1 MAPDTNRKSLDEQE
15 HGEGERH
22 SGDDVDSGWAWVV
35 LVSVFCL
42 MALMAGFENTQG
54 LVFVEIEEKFRVSAL
69 VTSII
74 GGAYFIAV
82 SISVIFVMMFVLEMM
97 SVRQCML
104 IGVALYTSGVGVS
117 SVVRSYPGLVVT
129 LGVITGVGASFLY
142 GPSFVLLGRYFDR
155 RLSLAT
161 AVANTGVSVGSIV
174 IPFVMR
180 LLLDQF
186 SLSGGLLVMSAVL
199 ANMFVCACLLRP
211 FPASHRDA
219 HSTCHLSASKDDMVS
234 DPLSE
239 NTSEKL
245 LHTENELSSTPE
257 KHCLGELSPLTVA
270 QKPGTSSPLS
280 CDDNVVQLGDRDSIL
295 FYPHEG
301 VSTVC
306 GPCDKKTRVWLSA
319 ARRRLAQTFDIS
331 VFRRLAFWVLVFHQW
346 FGIPAASL
354 ALVYLPP
361 LALEKGFSERE
372 ATFMVMVTGGCD
384 IFSRILPGV
393 IANFK
398 LLQPHE
404 MVIASQMILGILF
417 QFTSLFNTLPAM
429 VAFSAVLGTFGGVFF
444 SMRQMMII
452 DFVGL
457 QRFPM
462 VFGFIQLF
470 NAISLAVGF
479 LIVGYM
485 KDTTGSCI
493 MSFHYLGAT
502 QIVSCGIFL
511 SFPLLSRCWQ
521 RCGREAEG
529 VV

>member
-1 MAPDTNRKSLDEQE
+1 
-15 HGEGERH
+15 
-22 SGDDVDSGWAWVV
+22 
-35 LVSVFCL
+35 

-82 SISVIFVMMFVLEMM
+82 SIS
-97 SVRQCML
+97 
-104 IGVALYTSGVGVS
+104 
-117 SVVRSYPGLVVT
+117 
-129 LGVITGVGASFLY
+129 GVGASFLY

-417 QFTSLFNTLPAM
+417 QELGLLGAGASSVVRGFSWKSWKVTYTRGALPSQGSTDKRSEATGRLSLTFDGRERGEFNTRKSEGS
-429 VAFSAVLGTFGGVFF
+429 F
-444 SMRQMMII
+444 QMT
-452 DFVGL
+452 
-457 QRFPM
+457 
-462 VFGFIQLF
+462 
-470 NAISLAVGF
+470 S
-479 LIVGYM
+479 
-485 KDTTGSCI
+485 
-493 MSFHYLGAT
+493 
-502 QIVSCGIFL
+502 
-511 SFPLLSRCWQ
+511 
-521 RCGREAEG
+521 
-529 VV
+529 